1 MFGVRSTPTSEFYY
15 LQENLTELN
24 PASHNPTHQLIARR
38 NEKWAANVFQIVSW
52 NRRTPSTPIYTMYAK
67 TDALRKRWISAFNL
81 AIENNSPPGYKDN
94 GHIFEMH
101 TFREP
106 SECNVCQ
113 RLLKGS
119 FLQVRWGFPHGLCTC
134 VVGRSA
140 GYGTQSY
147 VRVSSGYNVLYCVFL
162 WYIYFNLLHIQVCTS
177 HYYM

>member
-1 MFGVRSTPTSEFYY
+1 MEFYKPRFHLFVTLYFLILTLPVYLFRSIAFEHVSQVFSKSLIGNTQYDSVFGVRSTPTAEFCD

-119 FLQVRWGFPHGLCTC
+119 FLQVR
-134 VVGRSA
+134 
-140 GYGTQSY
+140 
-147 VRVSSGYNVLYCVFL
+147 
-162 WYIYFNLLHIQVCTS
+162 
-177 HYYM
+177 